1 MTACGAEPHL
11 NYEGRCV
18 KPKERRRLY
27 RLHSFERDAWS
38 RGARLI
44 CGVDEVGRGP
54 LAGPVVA
61 CAVVIDQPLD
71 LEHLNDSKVVPP
83 AHRPELD
90 AAIRTQAVAFAL
102 GWANPSEIDRIN
114 ILAASKVAM
123 ARALAALTVAPCRV
137 LVDAVNIPQCAYPQ
151 QPIIDGDAKSAAIA
165 AASIIA
171 KVFRDRWMDQYDT
184 IYPEYGFAQHKGYAT
199 REHLTVLAKV
209 GPSPIHRRTFAPV
222 LSPTFDFLL
231 DSAAL

>member
-1 MTACGAEPHL
+1 M
-11 NYEGRCV
+11 

-27 RLHSFERDAWS
+27 RLHSYEREAWS
-38 RGARLI
+38 NGARLV

-61 CAVVIDQPLD
+61 CAVVIDQPLY
-71 LEHLNDSKVVPP
+71 LEFLNDSKVVP
-83 AHRPELD
+83 ALRRFELS
-90 AAIRTQAVAFAL
+90 AAIRTQAVAYAL
-102 GWANPSEIDRIN
+102 GWANPDEIDRIN

-123 ARALAALTVAPCRV
+123 SRALAALTVSPCRV
-137 LVDAVNIPQCAYPQ
+137 LVDAVNIPQCTYPQ
-151 QPIIDGDAKSAAIA
+151 EPIIDGDAKSAAIA

-171 KVFRDRWMDQYDT
+171 KVFRDRWMDQYDA

-199 REHLTVLAKV
+199 AEHLGALAKL
-209 GPSPIHRRTFAPV
+209 GPSPIHRRTYAPV

>member
-1 MTACGAEPHL
+1 
-11 NYEGRCV
+11 V

-27 RLHSFERDAWS
+27 RLHSFERDAWKS
-38 RGARLI
+38 GAHLV

-61 CAVVIDQPLD
+61 CAVVTDQPFY
-71 LEHLNDSKVVPP
+71 LEFLNDSKILSEQRRVVLS
-83 AHRPELD
+83 EV
-90 AAIRTQAVAFAL
+90 IRSRAVSFSL

-123 ARALAALTVAPCRV
+123 GRALSGLTVAPCRV
-137 LVDAVNIPQCAYPQ
+137 FVDAVKIPQCPFPQ
-151 QPIIDGDAKSAAIA
+151 DAIIDGDAKSAVIA
-165 AASIIA
+165 AASIVA
-171 KVFRDRWMDQYDT
+171 KVFRDLWMDQYDPL
-184 IYPEYGFAQHKGYAT
+184 YPEYGFSQNKGYAT
-199 REHLTVLAKV
+199 YEHLSALSKH

-222 LSPTFDFLL
+222 LQPSFDFLL

>member
-1 MTACGAEPHL
+1 M
-11 NYEGRCV
+11 

-27 RLHSFERDAWS
+27 RLHSYEREAWGN
-38 RGARLI
+38 GARLV

-61 CAVVIDQPLD
+61 CAVVIEQPLY
-71 LEHLNDSKVVPP
+71 LEFLNDSKVVP
-83 AHRPELD
+83 AHRRTGLSD
-90 AAIRTQAVAFAL
+90 AIRSQAVAYSL
-102 GWANPSEIDRIN
+102 GWANPDEIDRIN

-123 ARALAALTVAPCRV
+123 SRALAGLTVAPCRV

-151 QPIIDGDAKSAAIA
+151 EPIIDGDAKSAAIA

-171 KVFRDRWMDQYDT
+171 KVFRDRWMDQYDA

-199 REHLTVLAKV
+199 AEHLGVLAKL
-209 GPSPIHRRTFAPV
+209 GPSPIHRRTYAPV

>member
-1 MTACGAEPHL
+1 
-11 NYEGRCV
+11 V

-27 RLHSFERDAWS
+27 RLHSYEREAWNT
-38 RGARLI
+38 GARYV

-61 CAVVIDQPLD
+61 CAVIIDQPLY
-71 LEHLNDSKVVPP
+71 LENLDDSKVVP
-83 AHRPELD
+83 
-90 AAIRTQAVAFAL
+90 AIRRLELAEAIRLKAVAYAL
-102 GWANPSEIDRIN
+102 GWATPAEIDRIN

-123 ARALAALTVAPCRV
+123 SRALASLTVSPCRV
-137 LVDAVNIPQCAYPQ
+137 LVDAVNIPQCMHPQ
-151 QPIIDGDAKSAAIA
+151 APIVDGDAKSAVIA

-171 KVFRDRWMDQYDT
+171 KVFRDRWMDQYDEV
-184 IYPEYGFAQHKGYAT
+184 YPDYGFARHKGYCTA
-199 REHLTVLAKV
+199 EHLAVLAKI
-209 GPSPIHRRTFAPV
+209 GPSPIHRRTYAPV

>member
-1 MTACGAEPHL
+1 M
-11 NYEGRCV
+11 

-27 RLHSFERDAWS
+27 RLHSYEREAWNN
-38 RGARLI
+38 GARFV

-61 CAVVIDQPLD
+61 CAVVIDQPLY
-71 LEHLNDSKVVPP
+71 LEFLNDSKVVPAP
-83 AHRPELD
+83 RRAQLSE
-90 AAIRTQAVAFAL
+90 AIRLQAVAYSL
-102 GWANPSEIDRIN
+102 GWANPDEIDRIN

-123 ARALAALTVAPCRV
+123 SRALAGLTVEPCRV
-137 LVDAVNIPQCAYPQ
+137 LVDAVNIPQCIYPQ
-151 QPIIDGDAKSAAIA
+151 DPIIDGDAKSAAIA

-171 KVFRDRWMDQYDT
+171 KVFRDRWMDQYDVT
-184 IYPEYGFAQHKGYAT
+184 YPEYGFASHKGYAT
-199 REHLTVLAKV
+199 AEHLLALAKL
-209 GPSPIHRRTFAPV
+209 GPSPIHRRTYAPV